1 MRIVLALLLCF
12 TLTACVQSPTRNT
25 QVVDDRPGIAFE
37 LPSVASEYYELRI
50 DGVSYGYVGQYQ
62 AGENLLR
69 IIDGT
74 HQVELLSDGKV
85 VYHQEV
91 YLGAGVNRILKVG
104 THD

>member
-1 MRIVLALLLCF
+1 MRILLALMISF

-62 AGENLLR
+62 AGENLLK

-74 HQVELLSDGKV
+74 HQVELFSDGKV

-104 THD
+104 TYD

>member
-1 MRIVLALLLCF
+1 MRMLLALLICL

-50 DGVSYGYVGQYQ
+50 DGVSYGYVRQYQ
-62 AGENLLR
+62 AGENLLK

-74 HQVELLSDGKV
+74 HQVELLSDGEV
-85 VYHQEV
+85 VFHQEI
-91 YLGAGVNRILKVG
+91 YLGAGVNRVLKVG
-104 THD
+104 PHD

>member
-1 MRIVLALLLCF
+1 MKILLAILICF
-12 TLTACVQSPTRNT
+12 TLTACVQAPTSNT

-62 AGENLLR
+62 AGENLLK

-85 VYHQEV
+85 VYHQEI
-91 YLGAGVNRILKVG
+91 YLGTGVNRILKVG

>member
-1 MRIVLALLLCF
+1 MRILLALLICF

-62 AGENLLR
+62 AGENLLN

-74 HQVELLSDGKV
+74 HQVELFSDGKV

-104 THD
+104 AHD

>member
-1 MRIVLALLLCF
+1 MRTLLALLICF

-69 IIDGT
+69 IVDGT

-91 YLGAGVNRILKVG
+91 YLGAGVNRILRVG